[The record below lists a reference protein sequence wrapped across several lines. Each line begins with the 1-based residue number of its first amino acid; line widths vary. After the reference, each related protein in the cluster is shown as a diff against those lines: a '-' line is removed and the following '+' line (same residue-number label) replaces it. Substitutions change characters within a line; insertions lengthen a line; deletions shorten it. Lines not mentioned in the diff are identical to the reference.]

1 MVKIE
6 NILTVDECT
15 ILKDLATN
23 FRKGKIY
30 SPESKNENVNN
41 DIRIVSE
48 STLQLPN
55 WILTKIT
62 KWLKL
67 NSIILVKNPVLYTV
81 LKYTKGCYFKEHR
94 DLAPHGSSNKIYT
107 LIIELTNSNEY
118 EGGEFILEGNV
129 VEKNIGDV
137 ILFESYKL
145 HELKE
150 ITSGE
155 RMSFV
160 CWILDT
166 ELKGFKNTNII

>member
-6 NILTVDECT
+6 NILTIDEC
-15 ILKDLATN
+15 ISLKELALN
-23 FRKGKIY
+23 FKESKIY
-30 SPESKNENVNN
+30 SPENKTLKANI
-41 DIRIVSE
+41 DIRKVSE
-48 STLQLPN
+48 SKITLPN
-55 WILTKIT
+55 WFLVKLK
-62 KWLKL
+62 KWLEL
-67 NSIILVKNPVLYTV
+67 HSVILLKTPNVYTV

-94 DLAPHGSSNKIYT
+94 DLAPHGTSNKIYT

>member
-1 MVKIE
+1 MIKIE
-6 NILTVDECT
+6 NILTIDECT
-15 ILKDLATN
+15 ILKELATN

-30 SPESKNENVNN
+30 SPESKNENVNGH
-41 DIRIVSE
+41 IRNVNE
-48 STLQLPN
+48 SKIQLPN
-55 WILTKIT
+55 WVLLKIK
-62 KWLKL
+62 KWLNS
-67 NSIILVKNPVLYTV
+67 NSIILVKDPILYTI

-94 DLAPHGSSNKIYT
+94 DLAPHGTSNKIYT